1 MNLHC
6 PAGSKFATT
15 HAWRPVGRGRAR
27 KESQHAVSIKNNSKH
42 PICIMPTDID
52 VLGALWSSGCDM
64 RGCMQIASPH
74 LGKPPCKLR
83 WPGNAG
89 KSFWGVGL
97 ALCQHSSQGGSANWS
112 ESAETC
118 PKRAHFAPDFSL
130 LGSSGCQQS
139 LSAPKS
145 SQQVNVMYIRPC
157 VMLQLHPACR
167 LWPFLPPGR

>member
-64 RGCMQIASPH
+64 RGCMQNLHCKLLRPTWASPH
-74 LGKPPCKLR
+74 ASCDGPAMLESPSGVWVWPCASILAKGAPLTGR
-83 WPGNAG
+83 KVRKRVQKGPILHQISA
-89 KSFWGVGL
+89 FWAL
-97 ALCQHSSQGGSANWS
+97 AAAS
-112 ESAETC
+112 
-118 PKRAHFAPDFSL
+118 RA
-130 LGSSGCQQS
+130 C
-139 LSAPKS
+139 
-145 SQQVNVMYIRPC
+145 
-157 VMLQLHPACR
+157 
-167 LWPFLPPGR
+167 LPPNQASR